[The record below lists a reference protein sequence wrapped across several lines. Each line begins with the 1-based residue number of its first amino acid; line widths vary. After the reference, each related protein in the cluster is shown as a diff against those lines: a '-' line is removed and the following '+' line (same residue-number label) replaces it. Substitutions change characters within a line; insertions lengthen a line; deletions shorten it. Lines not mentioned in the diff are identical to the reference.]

1 MKTVGLLGGMS
12 WESTVPHYQTIKRI
26 VGQRLGG
33 LHSAGILLYSV
44 DFAEIERLQHAERWN
59 EAGELLAR
67 AGRTLEASG
76 RFPRSVHEHDARGR
90 TADRGGHGHSA
101 APHRSSLRNGAGVVD
116 APGRRGYVVGP

>member
-1 MKTVGLLGGMS
+1 VTGESGHTMKTVGLLGGMRRG
-12 WESTVPHYQTIKRI
+12 STVPYHQTINRI

-33 LHSAGILLYSV
+33 LHSARILLYSV

-76 RFPRSVHEHDARGR
+76 ADFLVLCTNTMHEVAPQIEAAMAIPLLHIARPYG
-90 TADRGGHGHSA
+90 T
-101 APHRSSLRNGAGVVD
+101 
-116 APGRRGYVVGP
+116 APGW